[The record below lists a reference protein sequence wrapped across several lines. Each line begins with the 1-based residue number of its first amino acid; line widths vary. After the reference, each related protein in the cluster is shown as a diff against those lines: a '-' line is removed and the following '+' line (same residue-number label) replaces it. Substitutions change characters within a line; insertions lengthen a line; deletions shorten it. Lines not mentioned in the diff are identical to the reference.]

1 MTPWIPA
8 ALVFLAVASATVAA
22 VLLLEAFRAWYR
34 RRDVARRVNDL
45 LSGGD
50 LVPGSGG
57 EALFRREAEEP
68 TVLDIIIARS
78 PRLRNL
84 PLLLEH
90 SRVGWSTGTFVLLS
104 MGVGAAFGLFS
115 LVAFNGLLI
124 AVVLTA
130 LGAWLP
136 YWYVKLKKQRRLAR
150 FEEVFPESVDM
161 LGRAIRAGH
170 PLSAGIQMV
179 GQEVAEPVAAE
190 FRTMFEEQRFG
201 VPFADALMGMVDR
214 VDLVD
219 VRIFTTAVL
228 VQREVG
234 GNLAEILDS
243 ISGTIRARFKI
254 RRQLR
259 TYTAQGR
266 MTGMVAASM
275 PIIVAL
281 AFWGINPD
289 YMRVLFE
296 HPLGRT
302 MVTVGITLQLFGFLW
317 IRKIV
322 NIEI

>member
-8 ALVFLAVASATVAA
+8 ALVFVAVASATVAL
-22 VLLLEAFRAWYR
+22 VLVLEAVRAWYR
-34 RRDVARRVNDL
+34 RRDVTRRVNDL
-45 LSGGD
+45 LSAEGGA
-50 LVPGSGG
+50 GSDGR
-57 EALFRREAEEP
+57 ELFRRDEGEP
-68 TVLDIIIARS
+68 SVLDVLVARS
-78 PRLRNL
+78 RLFRHL

-90 SRVGWSTGTFVLLS
+90 SAVGWSTGTFALLCL
-104 MGVGAAFGLFS
+104 GVGVAFGLFS
-115 LVAFNGLLI
+115 LLAFNGILTTI
-124 AVVLTA
+124 ILTA

-136 YWYVKLKKQRRLAR
+136 YGYVKLKKQRRLAR
-150 FEEVFPESVDM
+150 FEEVFPEAVDM
-161 LGRAIRAGH
+161 LGRAVRAGH

-201 VPFADALMGMVDR
+201 IPFTDALMGMVDR

-266 MTGMVAASM
+266 LTGMVAGSM
-275 PIIVAL
+275 PIVVAL

-289 YMRVLFE
+289 YMRLLFD
-296 HPLGRT
+296 HPMGRM
-302 MVTVGITLQLFGFLW
+302 MVAVGITLQIFGYLW

>member
-8 ALVFLAVASATVAA
+8 ALVFIAVACATVAF
-22 VLLLEAFRAWYR
+22 VLLLEAARAWLR
-34 RRDVARRVNDL
+34 RRDVARRVSDL
-45 LSGGD
+45 AGGVEVGPRGRD
-50 LVPGSGG
+50 I
-57 EALFRREAEEP
+57 FRREEGEP
-68 TVLDIIIARS
+68 TVLEAIIGRS
-78 PRLRNL
+78 TRLSAI
-84 PLLLEH
+84 PLLLQH
-90 SRVGWSTGTFVLLS
+90 SGVGWTTGTFVLLCL
-104 MGVGAAFGLFS
+104 GLGAAFGLFA
-115 LVAFNGLLI
+115 LVAFNGLLTAI
-124 AVVLTA
+124 ILTA
-130 LGAWLP
+130 LGTWLP
-136 YWYVKLKKQRRLAR
+136 YGYVKLKKQRRLAR
-150 FEEVFPESVDM
+150 FEEIFPEAVDM

-179 GQEVAEPVAAE
+179 GQEVVEPVAGE
-190 FRTMFEEQRFG
+190 FRTLFEEQRFG
-201 VPFADALMGMVDR
+201 VPFADTLMGMVDR

-266 MTGMVAASM
+266 LSGMVAGLM
-275 PIIVAL
+275 PIVVGL
-281 AFWGINPD
+281 AFYAISPEYVG
-289 YMRVLFE
+289 VLFE
-296 HPLGRT
+296 HPAGR
-302 MVTVGITLQLFGFLW
+302 MAVALGITLQIFGFLW